1 MLSTKN
7 RIERRV
13 GEWSQRMDALTAKP
27 SRRVSFS
34 TTTSSAH
41 DDPLRISGESD
52 VEGPLLPRSGS
63 RRHTAP
69 PRLCT
74 PRPGREVRTP
84 ATATLRDH
92 E

>member
-1 MLSTKN
+1 MSAKSRL
-7 RIERRV
+7 ERRV

-34 TTTSSAH
+34 STSSAY
-41 DDPLRISGESD
+41 DDPLRVSGESD
-52 VEGPLLPRSGS
+52 VEGPLLPRSGA

-84 ATATLRDH
+84 ATATLRGH

>member
-13 GEWSQRMDALTAKP
+13 GEWTQRMDALTAKP

-34 TTTSSAH
+34 TTTSSAY
-41 DDPLRISGESD
+41 DDPLRVSGESD

-84 ATATLRDH
+84 AAATLRDH